1 MSMNLETTILEFLS
15 PDQAARRNADE
26 TITNY
31 FNSMGINDL
40 SNLYSILKSS
50 TNNNVKIYISIFIK
64 NFIDQKINS
73 ENMDQFIGYL
83 NSYKYDIL
91 NIILNSNLENKTIN
105 LLILSLCKGLSFF
118 QININ
123 NYYKIIYELSTY
135 ILQFYINQKK
145 IENKDVNSISKSLF
159 ICSKFM
165 KYIDKDIKN
174 IKLENI
180 FELDRLESNKDNGN
194 DMDTNDNNKFELLNV
209 NFYNVIVED
218 YDQLYNSIFNINN
231 SNNDSI
237 NYVQLLEYLILY
249 MKIFKYS
256 LNYLEINNRE
266 KILSINYNLNLA
278 IFNQI
283 LNNKNIKNQYIKY
296 YIDIISLS
304 NKIFNKYL
312 STHIS
317 QLTLNTIK
325 NYSSF
330 FYSLISNDNLFNTIT
345 DFFKLSDKNNMNNIY
360 SKLMRFI
367 LDIIDF
373 LYILIDLVYNSFPE
387 YKMIY
392 KNDKNNC
399 NNNFKEIIDY
409 MNKDFLQKD
418 NIKNIL
424 LFVIKKCLIF
434 NDYEI
439 YIAQEN
445 CENFYLCFTDFSSLY
460 DIKTKSGALCNLL
473 YNIFRKKN
481 NDIFKE
487 LENNLVSL
495 TLKED
500 SLLTMNQTLSGD
512 ELNIKCALLLF
523 FYYLDDYFYL
533 NDKEGTD
540 IVEKIFLS
548 QIDINVMKKKGKE
561 IFSTFIIIRLLT
573 KIVSNSGKKNFKKN
587 IINKITNIFFS
598 NEIKETLIDLAC
610 FDLFNEYIEMQPI
623 LYNAKNNK
631 ESESIFPEFFIEK
644 YLIKVSQ
651 ILNKISSPELHSKII
666 ETTNNIINAV
676 HKDQLILDFNIIIPP
691 LKSIWQNKYIN
702 NNSNFDINGD
712 NYGLLRKKNIQI
724 KNMNKTFIVRRDL
737 IKLMSIII
745 KKIGFYTYNN
755 NNKSVNT
762 NFILFHDFIYDIMSY
777 TFTSIQ
783 AEETD
788 YLYTEIYN
796 LMILIQDNYSQSI
809 NLSKYSNIN
818 YIQEISKIIENDNN
832 FVLFCK
838 FYDFFNKIFE
848 QASNSNNQY
857 ILPQLL
863 IVEQFISFCFVP
875 KINNFLESENFV
887 DKIIYILNNMLSNSL
902 NDYHQYIFNIMEYV
916 LFIISTFSNF
926 SSNNKNKY
934 TDFIYQ
940 FIIKIIKELQL
951 NNSNFDIYFGS
962 IQLANRLI
970 YVNAYKNIIS
980 EEFNNQISNTIISF
994 YQYYMAKKDEININ
1008 FIQKNIL
1015 QNSLFNLIKLF
1026 KEGNNDVI
1034 NMLKKIYNEVKKNN
1048 KHTSSYDST
1057 SIHWLFFFNKITN
1070 DLHFYTLTL
1079 EEEKIRL
1086 YWSDKFKEK
1095 QIFFSIN
1102 KEFIIKYFF
1111 LKIDPI
1117 CLGN

>member
-1 MSMNLETTILEFLS
+1 MNLEATILEFLS
-15 PDQAARRNADE
+15 PDQPTRRKADE

-50 TNNNVKIYISIFIK
+50 TNNNVKIYVSIFIK

-73 ENMDQFIGYL
+73 ENMEQFIAYL
-83 NSYKYDIL
+83 SSYKYDIL

-118 QININ
+118 QINTN

-145 IENKDVNSISKSLF
+145 TENKDVNNISKSLF

-165 KYIDKDIKN
+165 KYIDKDMKN

-180 FELDRLESNKDNGN
+180 FELDKYENNKNSEN
-194 DMDTNDNNKFELLNV
+194 DMDINNTNRFELVNV
-209 NFYNVIVED
+209 NFYNIIVED
-218 YDQLYNSIFNINN
+218 YDQLYNLIFNINN
-231 SNNDSI
+231 TNNDVI
-237 NYVQLLEYLILY
+237 NYSQLFEYLILY

-256 LNYLEINNRE
+256 LNYLEVNNRE
-266 KILSINYNLNLA
+266 KILSINYNLNLT

-283 LNNKNIKNQYIKY
+283 VNNKNIKNQFIKY

-304 NKIFNKYL
+304 NKIINKYL

-330 FYSLISNDNLFNTIT
+330 FYSFISNENLFNTISN
-345 DFFKLSDKNNMNNIY
+345 FFKLGDNNNMNSIN

-373 LYILIDLVYNSFPE
+373 LYILIDLIYNSFPE
-387 YKMIY
+387 YKMIS
-392 KNDKNNC
+392 KNDKNNS
-399 NNNFKEIIDY
+399 NNNFKEITDY
-409 MNKDFLQKD
+409 INKEFLIKD
-418 NIKNIL
+418 NIKIIL
-424 LFVIKKCLIF
+424 LFIIKKCLIF

-439 YIAQEN
+439 FIAQEN
-445 CENFYLCFTDFSSLY
+445 CENFYLCFTEFSSLY
-460 DIKTKSGALCNLL
+460 DIKAKSGALCNLL
-473 YNIFRKKN
+473 FTTFRKKN

-487 LENNLVSL
+487 FENNLVSL

-500 SLLTMNQTLSGD
+500 NLLAMNQVLSGD

-523 FYYLDDYFYL
+523 FYYLEDYFYL
-533 NDKEGTD
+533 NDAQGTD
-540 IVEKIFLS
+540 IIEKIFLS
-548 QIDINVMKKKGKE
+548 QIDLNVIKKKGKE

-573 KIVSNSGKKNFKKN
+573 KIVSNFGKKNIKKK
-587 IINKITNIFFS
+587 IINRITNIFFS
-598 NEIKETLIDLAC
+598 NEIKEILIELAC
-610 FDLFNEYIEMQPI
+610 FDLFNEYFDLQPI
-623 LYNAKNNK
+623 LYNDNNNK
-631 ESESIFPEFFIEK
+631 ESDSIFPEFFIQN
-644 YLIKVSQ
+644 YLIKISQ
-651 ILNKISSPELHSKII
+651 MINKISSPELHSKII

-676 HKDQLILDFNIIIPP
+676 NKDQLVLDFNMIIPP

-702 NNSNFDINGD
+702 NNSNLDINGD
-712 NYGLLRKKNIQI
+712 NYGLLRKKNIEI
-724 KNMNKTFIVRRDL
+724 KKMNKKYIVRRDL

-755 NNKSVNT
+755 NNNPNN
-762 NFILFHDFIYDIMSY
+762 NFILFHNFIYDIMNY
-777 TFTSIQ
+777 TFNCIQ

-788 YLYTEIYN
+788 YLYSEIYN

-809 NLSKYSNIN
+809 NLSKYNNIN
-818 YIQEISKIIENDNN
+818 CIQEISKIIENDNN
-832 FVLFCK
+832 YVLFCK

-857 ILPQLL
+857 VLPQLF

-875 KINNFLESENFV
+875 KINNFLEGVNFV

-902 NDYHQYIFNIMEYV
+902 NDYYQFIFNIMEYT
-916 LFIISTFSNF
+916 LYIISTFSNF
-926 SSNNKNKY
+926 GSDNKNKY
-934 TDFIYQ
+934 TDFVYQ

-951 NNSNFDIYFGS
+951 NSSNFNIYFGS

-970 YVNAYKNIIS
+970 NVNAYKNIIS
-980 EEFNNQISNTIISF
+980 EEFNTQISNAIISLYQF
-994 YQYYMAKKDEININ
+994 YLTKKDEIKLN

-1015 QNSLFNLIKLF
+1015 QNCSYNLIKLL
-1026 KEGNNDVI
+1026 KDENNDIV
-1034 NMLKKIYNEVKKNN
+1034 NMLKKIYNEIKINN
-1048 KHTSSYDST
+1048 KHASSYDST
-1057 SIHWLFFFNKITN
+1057 STHWLFFFNKITN
-1070 DLHFYTLTL
+1070 DLHFYKLTL
-1079 EEEKIRL
+1079 EEDKLRFEWTEK
-1086 YWSDKFKEK
+1086 FENK

-1102 KEFIIKYFF
+1102 KEFIIKYLF